1 MRQLASNAVRSPSTQ
16 WRRSI
21 VCSSSC
27 VRECNGVSFNP
38 RLLRTYQSSSILVDG
53 FKQASSRMP
62 TRLSSGS
69 MLAPILPRITLWTQP
84 TSRRQRQEGVPK
96 RGLYTVDTMKHISRL
111 SLDKIQVVGVDP
123 GMIDLINCVDPMRL
137 LTKGATSPPSNVV
150 YTAKRWKH
158 ETCSILYHKK
168 MEAEKREM
176 APGVVVAEL
185 EMTRFNKRSTDR
197 SVLMSYFDARREA
210 AQQMDD
216 FYGRIMYRVFPSCD
230 DGNPFRWTSVV

>member
-62 TRLSSGS
+62 TRLSSSS

-84 TSRRQRQEGVPK
+84 TSRTPLVVMALGATPLRAHKSDGAACPLLAQLGEKACDRDALASLNMVSCA
-96 RGLYTVDTMKHISRL
+96 LC
-111 SLDKIQVVGVDP
+111 SLDGRGRP
-123 GMIDLINCVDPMRL
+123 GHLCR
-137 LTKGATSPPSNVV
+137 
-150 YTAKRWKH
+150 
-158 ETCSILYHKK
+158 
-168 MEAEKREM
+168 
-176 APGVVVAEL
+176 
-185 EMTRFNKRSTDR
+185 TRFSNC
-197 SVLMSYFDARREA
+197 EH
-210 AQQMDD
+210 
-216 FYGRIMYRVFPSCD
+216 
-230 DGNPFRWTSVV
+230 